1 MGISMSIDEM
11 KFLLKARLK
20 PGRYRHSLGVADTAV
35 FLAKRFHVDEEKA
48 YIAGLLHD
56 CAREYPNDALP
67 EEARRRG
74 IPIGPVE
81 AAMPLLL
88 HAYVGACRI
97 SECYGVEDDEIAQAV
112 WRHTVGGPHMTPL
125 DKIIYFADMIEPNRE
140 YPEVEELRQFAR
152 EKSLDEMLL
161 KGLSESI
168 LFVVQ
173 KSSLIHPDTVQARN
187 EILLEQKVH
196 G

>member
-1 MGISMSIDEM
+1 MSISMTMDEM
-11 KFLLKARLK
+11 KAILKSRLK

-35 FLAKRFHVDEEKA
+35 FLARRFGVNEEKA

-56 CAREYPNDALP
+56 CAREYSNDSMK
-67 EEARRRG
+67 EEAVRRN
-74 IPIGPVE
+74 IPIGAVE
-81 AAMPLLL
+81 DAMPLLL
-88 HAYVGACRI
+88 HAYIGARRI
-97 SECYGVEDDEIAQAV
+97 AECYGVEDEEIAQAV
-112 WRHTVGGPHMTPL
+112 WRHTVGGADMTDL

-168 LFVVQ
+168 IFVVQ
-173 KSSLIHPDTVQARN
+173 KGSLVHHDTVRARN
-187 EILLEQKVH
+187 EILLRNR
-196 G
+196 

>member
-1 MGISMSIDEM
+1 MSISMTTDEM
-11 KFLLKARLK
+11 KRILKARLK

-35 FLAKRFHVDEEKA
+35 FLAKRFGISEEKA
-48 YIAGLLHD
+48 HIAGLLHD
-56 CAREYPNDALP
+56 CAREFPDDALP
-67 EEARRRG
+67 EEARKRG

-81 AAMPLLL
+81 AAIPLLL
-88 HAYVGACRI
+88 HAYVGARRI
-97 SECYGVEDDEIAQAV
+97 TECYGVEDEEIAQAI
-112 WRHTVGGPHMTPL
+112 WRHTVGGSRMTPL
-125 DKIIYFADMIEPNRE
+125 DKIVYFADMIEPSRE

-187 EILLEQKVH
+187 EILLMQ
-196 G
+196 